1 MEEDKV
7 PGDQFPNVLNK
18 AFDKLKVIP
27 STEIF
32 EDAKMVI
39 IQHDDVLYRLMI
51 TRQGKLI
58 LTK

>member
-1 MEEDKV
+1 MKEDKT
-7 PGDQFPNVLNK
+7 PEAQSQDALNK
-18 AFDKLKVIP
+18 AFNKLKVIP

-39 IQHDDVLYRLMI
+39 IQHEDILYRLMI